1 MRNALKDLNTI
12 TTIPYQTLQK
22 LFDKLSWVICDAVS
36 NVKDDNSDYYS
47 VDIGIG
53 ELDIYV
59 GEEEVSY
66 RFIPSDNLS
75 KSIIETV
82 TEGNNPLTKNI
93 EEAVVQKII
102 NAYKDFF

>member
-1 MRNALKDLNTI
+1 M
-12 TTIPYQTLQK
+12 
-22 LFDKLSWVICDAVS
+22 
-36 NVKDDNSDYYS
+36 KDDNSDYYS

-82 TEGNNPLTKNI
+82 TEGKNPLTKNI
-93 EEAVVQKII
+93 EEAVVKKII

>member
-1 MRNALKDLNTI
+1 MRNALKDLSTI

-36 NVKDDNSDYYS
+36 NVKENNSDYYS
-47 VDIGIG
+47 IDVGIG

-59 GEEEVSY
+59 GQEEVSY
-66 RFIPSDNLS
+66 RFIPSDTLS
-75 KSIIETV
+75 KSINETV
-82 TEGNNPLTKNI
+82 NEGNNPLTKNI
-93 EEAVVQKII
+93 EEAVVKKIV